1 MPDYIET
8 NGDEAAFVS
17 LREPAWHTLGTV
29 IDEPVD
35 TMEMLRLGHL
45 NDWDVRIEEVPVPE
59 GYYAAKPQFRTV
71 RNSPWV
77 PGNVDIL
84 GYVGARY
91 KVFQNEELYSFGDAL
106 LDGGQWETGGSIKDG
121 TQVFG
126 SLRLNRGGS
135 VGGDA
140 IDNYLLVSTSH
151 DGSTSIQASVTPV
164 RVVCANTL
172 AIALAGA
179 KQTFKIR
186 HTQSM
191 QGRVQAAREALA
203 LTDVYLD
210 AWDKSMYALL
220 EKDIT
225 NVQFERLIESAYAPA
240 EDAAKSAITRYEKRH
255 DILWDYWTADANAN
269 LFGTGFGAYNALNE
283 ELMWNR
289 IGRGDNAEQN
299 LAMSRSGMN
308 PLWNTENTN
317 LFKAVMAA

>member
-1 MPDYIET
+1 MPDYIESQ
-8 NGDEAAFVS
+8 NGEAAFVS
-17 LREPAWHTLGTV
+17 LREPAWHGLGTV

-45 NDWDVRIEEVPVPE
+45 HDWNVRVEEVEVPA
-59 GYYAAKPQFRTV
+59 GYFAAKPQYRTV

-77 PGNVDIL
+77 PGNIDIL
-84 GYVGARY
+84 GYVGSRY
-91 KVFQNEELYSFGDAL
+91 KVFQNEELFAFGDNL

-126 SLRLNRGGS
+126 SLRLNRSGS
-135 VGGDA
+135 IGGDQVE
-140 IDNYLLVSTSH
+140 NYLLVSTSH

-172 AIALAGA
+172 AIALGGA
-179 KQTFKIR
+179 KQTFKVR

-210 AWDKSMYALL
+210 AWDKAMYALI
-220 EKDIT
+220 EKDVT
-225 NVQFERLIESAYAPA
+225 NIQFERLIEGIYAPK
-240 EDAAKSAITRYEKRH
+240 EDAGKAAVTRYEKKH
-255 DILWDYWTADANAN
+255 DILWDYWTADANSN

-289 IGRGDNAEQN
+289 SGRGDNAEQN

-308 PLWNTENTN
+308 PVWNAENN
-317 LFKAVMAA
+317 RLFEAVMSL

>member
-17 LREPAWHTLGTV
+17 LREPAWHSLGTV
-29 IDEPVD
+29 IDEPVN
-35 TMEMLRLGHL
+35 TAGMLHIGHL
-45 NDWDVRIEEVPVPE
+45 DNWNVRVEPVDLPD
-59 GYYAAKPQFRTV
+59 GYWAAKEQYRTV
-71 RNSPWV
+71 RTSPWNSATTDV
-77 PGNVDIL
+77 L
-84 GYVGARY
+84 GYVGERY
-91 KVFQNEELYSFGDAL
+91 KVFQNEELFAFADNL
-106 LDGGQWETGGSIKDG
+106 LDGGQWETAGSIKNG
-121 TQVFG
+121 TRVFG
-126 SLRLNRGGS
+126 SLRLNRTGNL
-135 VGGDA
+135 GDPVE
-140 IDNYLLVSTSH
+140 NYLLVSTSH

-172 AIALAGA
+172 AVALSGA

-210 AWDKSMYALL
+210 AWDKSMQELL

-225 NVQFERLIESAYAPA
+225 NVQFERLVSSIYAPG
-240 EDAAKSAITRYEKRH
+240 EDASKSAITRYDKRH
-255 DILWDYWTADANAN
+255 EVLWDYWTASENAN

-289 IGRGDNAEQN
+289 IGRGDNAQEN
-299 LAMSRSGMN
+299 LAASRSGFN
-308 PLWNTENTN
+308 TVWNAENN
-317 LFKAVMAA
+317 RLFQTVLSV